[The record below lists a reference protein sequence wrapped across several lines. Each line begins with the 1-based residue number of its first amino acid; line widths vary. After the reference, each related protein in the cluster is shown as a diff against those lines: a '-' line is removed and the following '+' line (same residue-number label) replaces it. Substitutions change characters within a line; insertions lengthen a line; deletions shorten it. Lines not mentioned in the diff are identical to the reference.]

1 MEPLAVIPILRISD
15 VAKAKEFYI
24 DWLEFTI
31 DWEHTFDENAP
42 VYMQISKGN
51 TTFHLSEHYGDGTPG
66 TGIFIWC
73 TGLEAYQQ
81 KLLNKSYKYFRPGLE
96 TTFYNSLCMNIVDPF
111 GNKIS
116 FNEKLNENK
125 S

>member
-1 MEPLAVIPILRISD
+1 MEVTTVIPVIRIFD

-31 DWEHTFDENAP
+31 DWEHTFDEHAP
-42 VYMQISKGN
+42 VYMQISKDQAVL
-51 TTFHLSEHYGDGTPG
+51 HLSEHYGDGTPG
-66 TGIFIWC
+66 TSIFIWC

-81 KLLNKSYKYFRPGLE
+81 QLLSKNYKYFHPGLE
-96 TTFYNSLCMNIVDPF
+96 STFYNSLCMNVIDPF

-116 FNEKLNENK
+116 FNEKRSEARD
-125 S
+125 

>member
-1 MEPLAVIPILRISD
+1 MEALTCIPVLRIYD
-15 VAKAKEFYI
+15 VAKAMEFYI
-24 DWLEFTI
+24 NWLEFTI
-31 DWEHTFDENAP
+31 DWEHRFDENAP
-42 VYMQISKGN
+42 LYMQISKGDIS
-51 TTFHLSEHYGDGTPG
+51 FHLSEHYGDGTPG

-81 KLLNKSYKYFRPGLE
+81 NLLNKNYKYFRPGLE
-96 TTFYNSLCMNIVDPF
+96 TTFYNSLCMNIIDPF

-116 FNEKLNENK
+116 FNEKVENNE

>member
-1 MEPLAVIPILRISD
+1 MEVISVIPILRIFD

-24 DWLEFTI
+24 DWLEFTV

-42 VYMQISKGN
+42 IYMQISKGN
-51 TTFHLSEHYGDGTPG
+51 TALHLSEHYGDGTPG

-81 KLLNKSYKYFRPGLE
+81 KLLNKNYKYFHPGLE
-96 TTFYNSLCMNIVDPF
+96 TTFYNSLSMNIVDPF

-116 FNEKLNENK
+116 FNEKLSENIR
-125 S
+125 